1 MLALVEM
8 KKADDLPRW
17 VKIVMV
23 VLKNWKETV
32 GSLFILVTLYM
43 WYFDMITEQKAI
55 FGLVLLVAGGFINN
69 TIDFI
74 GFFKY
79 LGNYKNKGDDDQAS

>member
-8 KKADDLPRW
+8 RKADDLPRW

-23 VLKNWKETV
+23 ILKNWKETV
-32 GSLFILVTLYM
+32 GSLFILVTLYL
-43 WYFDMITEQKAI
+43 WYFDMITEQKAV
-55 FGLVLLVAGGFINN
+55 FGLVLLVAGGFVNN

-74 GFFKY
+74 GIFKY

>member
-43 WYFDMITEQKAI
+43 WYFNMITEQKAV
-55 FGLVLLVAGGFINN
+55 FGLILLVAGGFINN

-79 LGNYKNKGDDDQAS
+79 LGNYKNKGDDNQAS

>member
-8 KKADDLPRW
+8 RKADDLPRW
-17 VKIVMV
+17 VKITMV

-32 GSLFILVTLYM
+32 GSLFILVTLYL
-43 WYFDMITEQKAI
+43 WYFDMITEQKAV